1 MFDGDTFG
9 PHCGHSAEC
18 VKKWDGKVVVSVF
31 GGQTRRSLCSSTH
44 IYKWCMLSQSCRRMV
59 EC

>member
-1 MFDGDTFG
+1 MWII

-18 VKKWDGKVVVSVF
+18 VKLWDGKVVVSVF
-31 GGQTRRSLCSSTH
+31 GGVAFVVVHTFTNGVCCHSH
-44 IYKWCMLSQSCRRMV
+44 V